1 MEYQRQKIDMTKL
14 LQQQQTLE
22 DQVRAEINDCKEIIR
37 RASTPDLRRRR
48 NALHSSID
56 SDGKPRKKKRVLS
69 VRRFRINKDGS
80 RTLVSTTTL
89 SSKASLNSIDSID
102 QEMQHKKLMQK
113 INNPDKKLE
122 MQTERVDKKK
132 KPKKK
137 KSLKRMIILQRSQVN
152 FTPRKGESR
161 PNLKVSQVSQNESVN
176 EEIKGNYSTAQP
188 EVKKQRL
195 KISRKMLR
203 NLQMKGSRDTISGGK
218 LIRKT

>member
-1 MEYQRQKIDMTKL
+1 MELDKMEYQRQKIDMTKL

-102 QEMQHKKLMQK
+102 TEMQHRKLMQK

-122 MQTERVDKKK
+122 M
-132 KPKKK
+132 
-137 KSLKRMIILQRSQVN
+137 
-152 FTPRKGESR
+152 
-161 PNLKVSQVSQNESVN
+161 
-176 EEIKGNYSTAQP
+176 
-188 EVKKQRL
+188 
-195 KISRKMLR
+195 
-203 NLQMKGSRDTISGGK
+203 
-218 LIRKT
+218 